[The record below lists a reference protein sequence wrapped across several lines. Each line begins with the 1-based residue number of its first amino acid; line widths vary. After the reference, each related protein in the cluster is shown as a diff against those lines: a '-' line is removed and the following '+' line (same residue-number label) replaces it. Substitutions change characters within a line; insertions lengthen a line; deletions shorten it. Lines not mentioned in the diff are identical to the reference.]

1 MNLIFGVFLITFLF
15 LEIFITNINALPLSI
30 VVPVFNTASYLDRC
44 INSILNQT
52 FKDFELICIDD
63 GSTDNSME
71 ILEKY
76 RITDNRVKVIHF
88 EQNKGASAARNEGI
102 ENAKGEFIGFVDSD
116 DYIDERFYENLLKK
130 SNGYDIVVGQLVLS
144 TNISKFY
151 YKEEYKDH
159 WSIYDSIWKK
169 EFLNENNIR
178 YDETLKI
185 GNDYAFN
192 VLAYK
197 YNPRIMNLPDEG
209 IYYYYKRRTGSL
221 RNFSKKSLKK
231 FNKIAQKK
239 FKIKKK
245 HLKKRKEYF

>member
-1 MNLIFGVFLITFLF
+1 MNLIFVIFLITSLY
-15 LEIFITNINALPLSI
+15 LEILVKNINALPLSI

-52 FKDFELICIDD
+52 FKDFELICVDD

-76 RITDNRVKVIHF
+76 KITDNRVKIIHF
-88 EQNKGASAARNEGI
+88 EENKGASAARNAGI

-116 DYIDERFYENLLKK
+116 DYIDKRFYENLLQK
-130 SNGYDIVVGQLVLS
+130 SNDYDIVMGQLVLS
-144 TNISKFY
+144 TNISEFY
-151 YKEEYKDH
+151 YKEEYKKH
-159 WSIYDSIWKK
+159 WSIYDSIWRKK
-169 EFLNENNIR
+169 FLNENNIR

-192 VLAYK
+192 VLANK
-197 YNPRIMNLPDEG
+197 YNPRILNLPDKG

-221 RNFSKKSLKK
+221 RNLSKKELKR
-231 FNKIAQKK
+231 FNKIAQKS
-239 FKIKKK
+239 FKIKNK
-245 HLKKRKEYF
+245 HSKRRKQYF